1 LPVNNI
7 YKTTKTCYT
16 GDMDEATKQRIRTM
30 LPLLNERQ
38 RRLFLASEAK
48 ALGFGGIS
56 DVSRISAVSR
66 VTITLGLK
74 ELEDTGAVLS
84 RDSRCRRPG
93 GGRKS
98 IKAHY
103 PDIIH
108 ELKELLEPYTKGD
121 PENPLQYTSRST
133 RNIERALREKGFS
146 VSDTAIAALL
156 KDQGY
161 SLQGN
166 RKELATA
173 KSHPDRDAQFE
184 YINKK
189 VRGHIKRGE
198 AVLSIDAKKKELIGD
213 FHNKGKEYH
222 EKGAAPL
229 VYDHD
234 FLVKELGKAAPYG
247 VYDVFRNHG
256 FVNIGLSSDT
266 AEFAVESL
274 NRWWDL
280 VGYKHYK
287 DTKRILITADCG
299 GSNGYKVYL
308 WKVKLQELAN
318 RLGKEIT
325 VMHFPPG
332 TSKWNKI
339 EHRLFSFIS
348 KNWRGKPL
356 ISAAVIINLISAV
369 KTDTGLSVECILDN
383 NTYRTGIKVT
393 EEEYNAINIKR
404 HKFHREMELYD
415 FPSKIIV
422 NVICN
427 QFHSS

>member
-1 LPVNNI
+1 
-7 YKTTKTCYT
+7 
-16 GDMDEATKQRIRTM
+16 MDETIKQRITTM

-38 RRLFLASEAK
+38 RRLFLATEAK

-56 DVSRISAVSR
+56 EVNRISGISR

-74 ELEDTGAVLS
+74 ELEDTGTEPPE
-84 RDSRCRRPG
+84 DNRCRRPG

-98 IKAHY
+98 IKEHY
-103 PDIIH
+103 PDIMH
-108 ELKELLEPYTKGD
+108 ELKVLLEPYTKGN

-133 RNIERALREKGFS
+133 RNIEKVLGEKGFS
-146 VSDTAIAALL
+146 ISDTVIASLL
-156 KDQGY
+156 KEQGY
-161 SLQGN
+161 SLQAN
-166 RKELATA
+166 RKELART
-173 KSHPDRDAQFE
+173 KSHPDRDGQFE

-189 VRGHIKRGE
+189 VKAYMKRGE

-234 FLVKELGKAAPYG
+234 FLVKELGKATPYG
-247 VYDVFRNHG
+247 VYDLFRNQG
-256 FVNIGLSSDT
+256 FVNVGLSSDT

-280 VGYKHYK
+280 VGYKHYNH
-287 DTKRILITADCG
+287 TGRLLITADCG

-308 WKVKLQELAN
+308 WKAKLQELAN
-318 RLGKEIT
+318 RIGKEIT
-325 VMHFPPG
+325 VLHFPPG

-356 ISAAVIINLISAV
+356 ISAAVIINLISAT
-369 KTDTGLSVECILDN
+369 KTDTGLTVECVLDN
-383 NTYRTGIKVT
+383 NTYRTKVKVT
-393 EEEYNAINIKR
+393 EEEYKRINIR
-404 HKFHREMELYD
+404 HHKFHGEWNYTISPR
-415 FPSKIIV
+415 K
-422 NVICN
+422 
-427 QFHSS
+427 